1 MLLINESFKNVLI
14 NIVFRYIL
22 IFRIY
27 KKEGGGNCKR
37 LPVSD
42 DHTKGWMNVKKKFS
56 KVFSF
61 ILVVTLLAACG
72 NSAINTS
79 SSEEGN
85 ETKQQSGS
93 TETIKIGSILPFSGV
108 YASLGKD
115 LSDGMKLYFDSIDW
129 EVEGKKIEL
138 IEEDTEA
145 DPQVALRKLRKLMDQ
160 DNIHILNGA
169 VSTAVAYA
177 IRDEVDSK
185 KLPYLA
191 SHAGGNDL
199 TRTKGSDYIWRSS
212 FSSWQ
217 IGHSM
222 GEWAFEN
229 IGDKMYIAAADYAFG
244 KEVSAAFVNA
254 YKDAGGEIVGE
265 VYPPLG
271 NNDYS
276 SYLTTIGGVE
286 ADGVYAFFAGS
297 DAVRFVQQYEQF
309 GLKDKLPL
317 VGSGWLVAEDLR
329 ETIGNAAEG
338 TFASTFWDYSLDTE
352 ENQAFV
358 KAYEEAYDRRP
369 TIESLEGYDAA
380 RVIAE
385 SLTKV
390 EGDVSDPDK
399 IVEAMADVSFTSP
412 RGKIEFDQNTH
423 HVIQNMYVTETI
435 LSKEKTE
442 NKIIDTIEKVQ
453 DPGE

>member
-1 MLLINESFKNVLI
+1 MDV
-14 NIVFRYIL
+14 
-22 IFRIY
+22 
-27 KKEGGGNCKR
+27 KR
-37 LPVSD
+37 RL
-42 DHTKGWMNVKKKFS
+42 S
-56 KVFSF
+56 KMFSF
-61 ILVVTLLAACG
+61 ILVLTLLAACG

-79 SSEEGN
+79 SNEEGN
-85 ETKQQSGS
+85 EASQQGESA
-93 TETIKIGSILPFSGV
+93 ETIKIGSILPFSGV

-115 LSDGMKLYFDSIDW
+115 LSDGMKLYFDSINW

-160 DNIHILNGA
+160 DNIDILNGA

-199 TRTKGSDYIWRSS
+199 TRGKRSDYIWRSS

-229 IGDKMYIAAADYAFG
+229 VGDKMYIAAADYAFG
-244 KEVSAAFVNA
+244 REVSAAFIEA
-254 YKDAGGEIVGE
+254 YKKAGGEIVGE

-297 DAVRFVQQYEQF
+297 DAVRFVQQFEQF
-309 GLKDKLPL
+309 GLKEKFKL

-338 TFASTFWDYSLDTE
+338 TFASTFWDYNLETE

-380 RVIAE
+380 RIIAE
-385 SLTKV
+385 AITVTK
-390 EGDVSDPDK
+390 GDVSDSDK
-399 IVEAMADVSFTSP
+399 LVEAIANVSFTSP
-412 RGKIEFDQNTH
+412 RGEISFDKETH
-423 HVIQNMYVTETI
+423 HVIQNMYISETV
-435 LSKEKTE
+435 LSGGKTE

-453 DPGE
+453 DPGK

>member
-1 MLLINESFKNVLI
+1 MII
-14 NIVFRYIL
+14 
-22 IFRIY
+22 
-27 KKEGGGNCKR
+27 
-37 LPVSD
+37 
-42 DHTKGWMNVKKKFS
+42 
-56 KVFSF
+56 SF
-61 ILVVTLLAACG
+61 ILVLTILPACG
-72 NSAINTS
+72 NSAIQS
-79 SSEEGN
+79 SSNSNDADNQKEQKDRE
-85 ETKQQSGS
+85 S
-93 TETIKIGSILPFSGV
+93 IKIGNILPFSGV

-115 LSDGMKLYFDSIDW
+115 LSDGMKLYFDSINW

-138 IEEDTEA
+138 VEEDTEA

-160 DNIHILNGA
+160 DNIDILNGA

-199 TRTKGSDYIWRSS
+199 TRAQRSDYIWRSS

-222 GEWAFEN
+222 GQWAYEN

-244 KEVSAAFVNA
+244 KEVSTAFKEA
-254 YKDAGGEIVGE
+254 YTAAGGEIVGE

-309 GLKDKLPL
+309 GLKEKFPL

-329 ETIGNAAEG
+329 ETIGIAAEG

-358 KAYEEAYDRRP
+358 KAYKEAYDRRP

-380 RVIAE
+380 RVIVEA
-385 SLTKV
+385 LTTL
-390 EGDVSDPDK
+390 EGDVSDSDK
-399 IVEAMADVSFTSP
+399 VVEAISNVSFTSP
-412 RGKIEFDQNTH
+412 RGQVEFDKETH
-423 HVIQNMYVTETI
+423 HIIQNMYITETV
-435 LSKEKTE
+435 LVDGKTE
-442 NKIIDTIEKVQ
+442 NKVIDSIEKVQ
-453 DPGE
+453 DPGK

>member
-1 MLLINESFKNVLI
+1 M
-14 NIVFRYIL
+14 
-22 IFRIY
+22 
-27 KKEGGGNCKR
+27 
-37 LPVSD
+37 
-42 DHTKGWMNVKKKFS
+42 
-56 KVFSF
+56 FSF
-61 ILVVTLLAACG
+61 ILVLTLLAACG

-79 SSEEGN
+79 SKEEGN
-85 ETKQQSGS
+85 DEASQQGESA
-93 TETIKIGSILPFSGV
+93 ETIKIGSILPFSGV

-115 LSDGMKLYFDSIDW
+115 LSDGMKLYFDSINW
-129 EVEGKKIEL
+129 EVEGKRIEL

-160 DNIHILNGA
+160 DNIDILNGA

-177 IRDEVDSK
+177 IRDEVDAK

-199 TRTKGSDYIWRSS
+199 TRGKRSDYIWRSS

-229 IGDKMYIAAADYAFG
+229 VGDKIYIAAADYAFG
-244 KEVSAAFVNA
+244 REVSAAFIEA
-254 YKDAGGEIVGE
+254 YKNAGGEIVGE

-297 DAVRFVQQYEQF
+297 DAVRFVQQFEQF
-309 GLKDKLPL
+309 GLKEKFKL

-338 TFASTFWDYSLDTE
+338 IFASTFWDYNLEID

-358 KAYEEAYDRRP
+358 KAYEEAYNRRP

-380 RVIAE
+380 RIIAE
-385 SLTKV
+385 AITVTK
-390 EGDVSDPDK
+390 GDVSDSDK
-399 IVEAMADVSFTSP
+399 LVEAIANVSFTSP
-412 RGKIEFDQNTH
+412 RGEISFDKETH
-423 HVIQNMYVTETI
+423 HVIQNMYISETV
-435 LSKEKTE
+435 LSEGKTE

-453 DPGE
+453 DPGK

>member
-1 MLLINESFKNVLI
+1 MRKKGFLIMCIIFVLT
-14 NIVFRYIL
+14 VL
-22 IFRIY
+22 
-27 KKEGGGNCKR
+27 
-37 LPVSD
+37 S
-42 DHTKGWMNVKKKFS
+42 
-56 KVFSF
+56 
-61 ILVVTLLAACG
+61 ACG
-72 NSAINTS
+72 NSAIQS
-79 SSEEGN
+79 SSSSSDSKN
-85 ETKQQSGS
+85 QTDKQ
-93 TETIKIGSILPFSGV
+93 TESSESIKIGNILPFSGV

-115 LSDGMKLYFDSIDW
+115 LSDGMKLYFESVNW

-160 DNIHILNGA
+160 DNIDILNGA

-199 TRTKGSDYIWRSS
+199 TRAQRSDYIWRSS

-222 GEWAFEN
+222 GQWAYDN
-229 IGDKMYIAAADYAFG
+229 IGKKMYIAAADYAFG
-244 KEVSAAFVNA
+244 KEVSAAFKAA
-254 YKDAGGEIVGE
+254 YTAAGGEIVGE

-309 GLKDKLPL
+309 GLKEKFPL

-329 ETIGNAAEG
+329 EQIGNAAEG
-338 TFASTFWDYSLDTE
+338 AFVSTFWDYSLETE

-358 KAYEEAYDRRP
+358 KAYEDAYNRRP

-380 RVIAE
+380 RVIVEAIK
-385 SLTKV
+385 SLG
-390 EGDVSDPDK
+390 GDVSDPNK
-399 IVEAMADVSFTSP
+399 VVEAMSNVTFTSP
-412 RGKIEFDQNTH
+412 RGQIEFDKETH
-423 HVIQNMYVTETI
+423 HVIQNMYITETV
-435 LSKEKTE
+435 LVDGKTE
-442 NKIIDTIEKVQ
+442 NKVIDSVEKVK
-453 DPGE
+453 DPGK

>member
-1 MLLINESFKNVLI
+1 MDVK
-14 NIVFRYIL
+14 
-22 IFRIY
+22 
-27 KKEGGGNCKR
+27 KR
-37 LPVSD
+37 L
-42 DHTKGWMNVKKKFS
+42 S
-56 KVFSF
+56 KMFSF
-61 ILVVTLLAACG
+61 ILVLTLLAACG

-79 SSEEGN
+79 SKEEGN
-85 ETKQQSGS
+85 DEASQQGESA
-93 TETIKIGSILPFSGV
+93 ETIKIGSILPFSGV

-115 LSDGMKLYFDSIDW
+115 LSDGMKLYFDSINW
-129 EVEGKKIEL
+129 EVEGKRIEL

-160 DNIHILNGA
+160 DNIDILNGA

-177 IRDEVDSK
+177 IRDEVDAK

-199 TRTKGSDYIWRSS
+199 TRGKRSDYIWRSS

-229 IGDKMYIAAADYAFG
+229 VGDKIYIAAADYAFG
-244 KEVSAAFVNA
+244 REVSAAFIEA
-254 YKDAGGEIVGE
+254 YKNAGGEIVGE

-297 DAVRFVQQYEQF
+297 DAVRFVQQFEQF
-309 GLKDKLPL
+309 GLKEKFKL

-338 TFASTFWDYSLDTE
+338 IFASTFWDYNLEID

-358 KAYEEAYDRRP
+358 KAYEEAYNRRP

-380 RVIAE
+380 RIIAE
-385 SLTKV
+385 AITVTK
-390 EGDVSDPDK
+390 GDVSDSDK
-399 IVEAMADVSFTSP
+399 LVEAIANVSFTSP
-412 RGKIEFDQNTH
+412 RGEISFDKETH
-423 HVIQNMYVTETI
+423 HVIQNMYISETV
-435 LSKEKTE
+435 LSEGKTE

-453 DPGE
+453 DPGK

>member
-1 MLLINESFKNVLI
+1 
-14 NIVFRYIL
+14 
-22 IFRIY
+22 
-27 KKEGGGNCKR
+27 
-37 LPVSD
+37 
-42 DHTKGWMNVKKKFS
+42 MNVKKRLGKM
-56 KVFSF
+56 FSF
-61 ILVVTLLAACG
+61 ILVLTLLAACG

-79 SSEEGN
+79 TNEEENESS
-85 ETKQQSGS
+85 QQGDSN
-93 TETIKIGSILPFSGV
+93 ETIKIGSILPFSGV

-160 DNIHILNGA
+160 DDIDILNGS

-185 KLPYLA
+185 KLPYLT

-199 TRTKGSDYIWRSS
+199 TRAKRSDYIWRSS

-229 IGDKMYIAAADYAFG
+229 VGDKIYIAAADYAFG
-244 KEVSAAFVNA
+244 REVSQAFIEA
-254 YKDAGGEIVGE
+254 YTNAGGEIVGE

-309 GLKDKLPL
+309 GLKEKYKL

-338 TFASTFWDYSLDTE
+338 TYASTFWDYSLETE

-358 KAYEEAYDRRP
+358 KAYEEAYNRRP

-380 RVIAE
+380 RIIAE
-385 SLTKV
+385 ALAATK
-390 EGDVSDPDK
+390 GDVSDSDK
-399 IVEAMADVSFTSP
+399 FVEAMANVSFTSP
-412 RGKIEFDQNTH
+412 RGTISFDKETH
-423 HVIQNMYVTETI
+423 HVIQDMYISETI
-435 LSKEKTE
+435 ISEGKTE

-453 DPGE
+453 DPGK

>member
-1 MLLINESFKNVLI
+1 
-14 NIVFRYIL
+14 
-22 IFRIY
+22 
-27 KKEGGGNCKR
+27 
-37 LPVSD
+37 
-42 DHTKGWMNVKKKFS
+42 MNVKKRLGKM
-56 KVFSF
+56 FSF
-61 ILVVTLLAACG
+61 ILVLTLLAACG

-79 SSEEGN
+79 TNEEENESS
-85 ETKQQSGS
+85 QQGDSN
-93 TETIKIGSILPFSGV
+93 ETIKIGSILPFSGV

-160 DNIHILNGA
+160 DDIDILNGS

-185 KLPYLA
+185 KLPYLT

-199 TRTKGSDYIWRSS
+199 TRAKRSDYIWRSS

-229 IGDKMYIAAADYAFG
+229 VGDKIYIAAADYAFG
-244 KEVSAAFVNA
+244 REVSQAFIEA
-254 YKDAGGEIVGE
+254 YTNAGGEIVGE

-309 GLKDKLPL
+309 GLKEKYKL

-338 TFASTFWDYSLDTE
+338 TYASTFWDYSLETE

-358 KAYEEAYDRRP
+358 KAYEEAYNRRP

-380 RVIAE
+380 RIIAE
-385 SLTKV
+385 ALATTK
-390 EGDVSDPDK
+390 GDVSDSDK
-399 IVEAMADVSFTSP
+399 FVEAMANVSFTSP
-412 RGKIEFDQNTH
+412 RGTISFDKETH
-423 HVIQNMYVTETI
+423 HVIQDMYISETI
-435 LSKEKTE
+435 ISEGKTE

-453 DPGE
+453 DPGK